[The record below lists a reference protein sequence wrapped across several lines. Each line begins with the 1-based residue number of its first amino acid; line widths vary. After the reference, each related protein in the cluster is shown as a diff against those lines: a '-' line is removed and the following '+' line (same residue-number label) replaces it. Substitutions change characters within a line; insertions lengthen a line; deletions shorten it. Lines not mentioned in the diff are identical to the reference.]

1 MKTKK
6 QAELVNTFLSDNA
19 NEQTPLYYDIAVYL
33 SEIGYNPRKQ
43 RSSIVFN
50 HDSHNKQIAKFG
62 IVRTKDKSPYFALRF
77 AACTGYSK
85 KFKDLV
91 STVMENEGNQDA
103 GCVTGNCNYCQGEPI
118 THVYK
123 NKLSTGETITRC
135 GASPITIPNLSESD
149 IEEIKRLIWEQHV
162 YLMKN
167 KANIEMT

>member
-6 QAELVNTFLSDNA
+6 QEELVNAFLSDNE
-19 NEQTPLYYDIAVYL
+19 NEQTPLYREIAVYL
-33 SEIGYNPRKQ
+33 SETGYNPRKQ

-77 AACTGYSK
+77 AACAKYSK
-85 KFKDLV
+85 RFQDLV
-91 STVMENEGNQDA
+91 SAAMEKDGNKDA
-103 GCVTGNCNYCQGEPI
+103 GCIMGKCDYCQGEPI

-123 NKLSTGETITRC
+123 YKSANGETITRC
-135 GASPITIPNLSESD
+135 GASPITIHNLSKD
-149 IEEIKRLIWEQHV
+149 DMKEIKMLIWEQHV

-167 KANIEMT
+167 EAGVEI